1 MEEGARMNLEYTLQ
15 GITFEWDSRKAA
27 ASLKEHRIQFETAC
41 EAFFDPFVLAV
52 EEPVHLEE
60 RRDAIIG
67 MTIGWRLVYV
77 LKGDVIRIISART
90 VTSRERIQYE
100 DR

>member
-1 MEEGARMNLEYTLQ
+1 MNLEYTLQ

-41 EAFFDPFVLAV
+41 EAFFDPFVLTV

-60 RRDAIIG
+60 RRDDNRHDD
-67 MTIGWRLVYV
+67 RLASGVCAEGGCDTDHFGTDRNQSR
-77 LKGDVIRIISART
+77 KNT
-90 VTSRERIQYE
+90 V
-100 DR
+100 